1 MKFILD
7 KRVWISAMILLL
19 VAAVAAAIM
28 VSRNRKPSEG
38 TVPSGN
44 AGHQISIMLPLHQPT
59 APPDSLIKEIQ
70 ARTGYKLDIKW
81 IPDEV
86 YSNRLM
92 NNLESKENS
101 QAVFVKPTD
110 LTAIKNAIRS
120 DMFWSIGPYLDHYP
134 NLRALEQTSARLMT
148 IDGKIYGLYS
158 ERPESR
164 QGIIIRKDWLNNLG
178 LTEPRSLEQLY
189 QVLKAFSEQDP
200 DGNGKPDTTGL
211 TDRNDLYYGAFKTLS
226 SYFGT
231 PNGWALS
238 GGKLTPEFATPE
250 YLSTMNYMKKLYQE
264 QLVNTDFPVTSKSV
278 QRFRMITGKAG
289 VYIGSL
295 ADAPRLLEETRQVN
309 PGADFAVINRIQ
321 GPKGDGIWSVSGNGG
336 MFFFSKKN
344 IKTEQQLRDTL
355 AFFDRTMDPDI
366 CNLLIYGIEN
376 VHYILKDGKVSYKDN
391 AMYSRANTEVLPLSS
406 LLVSSVTNPN
416 LYKRDPEGTDPLMTE
431 VNKLIDDNATMLIH
445 NPTVG
450 LSSNT
455 YDARNVEL
463 DFIINNATYNF
474 ILGKIDEAGFREEI
488 NNWMEKGG
496 SAVIQ
501 ELEDALRTPTLR
513 SPS

>member
-1 MKFILD
+1 MKVNVN
-7 KRVWISAMILLL
+7 KRIWIPALAVFL
-19 VAAVAAAIM
+19 VLCAAAAIM
-28 VSRNRKPSEG
+28 AAVRSGSSQKGTAPSAPPG
-38 TVPSGN
+38 KS
-44 AGHQISIMLPLHQPT
+44 ISIMLPLHQST
-59 APPDSLIKEIQ
+59 APPESLMQELQ
-70 ARTGYKLDIKW
+70 ARTGYAPDIKW

-110 LTAIKNAIRS
+110 LTAIKSAIRS
-120 DMFWSIGPYLDHYP
+120 DMFWNIGPYLDHYP
-134 NLRALEQTSARLMT
+134 NLRTLEQTSAKLMT
-148 IDGKIYGLYS
+148 IDGKIYGLGS

-178 LTEPRSLEQLY
+178 LREPQTLDELY
-189 QVLKAFSEQDP
+189 QVLKAFTEQDP
-200 DGNGKPDTTGL
+200 DGNGKPDTVGL

-238 GGKLTPEFATPE
+238 DGKLTPEFATPE
-250 YLSTMNYMKKLYQE
+250 YMSTMKYMKKLYQE

-309 PGADFAVINRIQ
+309 PEADFAVLNRIK
-321 GPKGDGIWSVSGNGG
+321 GPKSYGIWSVSGNGG

-344 IKTEQQLRDTL
+344 LKTEQQLKDAL

-366 CNLLIYGIEN
+366 SNLLVYGVEN
-376 VHYILKDGKVSYKDN
+376 VHYILNNGKVAYKDS
-391 AMYSRANTEVLPLSS
+391 AMYSRSNAEVPPLSS
-406 LLVSSVTNPN
+406 LLLTTVTNPN
-416 LYKRDPEGTDPLMTE
+416 LYKRDPEGISPLLNE
-431 VNKLIDDNATMLIH
+431 VNKLIDDNATMLIR
-445 NPTVG
+445 NPAVG

-474 ILGKIDEAGFREEI
+474 ILGKINENGFQEEI
-488 NNWMEKGG
+488 NSWMQKGG
-496 SAVIQ
+496 ADVIR
-501 ELEDALRTPTLR
+501 ELEEALQSTR
-513 SPS
+513 S

>member
-1 MKFILD
+1 MKVILD
-7 KRVWISAMILLL
+7 KRVWIPALAVL
-19 VAAVAAAIM
+19 VIAAVAAA
-28 VSRNRKPSEG
+28 VAASASRKP
-38 TVPSGN
+38 
-44 AGHQISIMLPLHQPT
+44 AGENPPVASPGRQISIMLPLHQPST
-59 APPDSLIKEIQ
+59 PPDSLIREIQ
-70 ARTGYKLDIKW
+70 SRTGYAVDIKW
-81 IPDEV
+81 IPDEI
-86 YSNRLM
+86 YSNKIM
-92 NNLESKENS
+92 NTLESKDTS

-120 DMFWSIGPYLDHYP
+120 DMFWNIGPYLDLYP
-134 NLRALEQTSARLMT
+134 NLKSLEQTSARLMT
-148 IDGKIYGLYS
+148 IDRKIYGLYS

-178 LTEPRSLEQLY
+178 LAEPRTLDELY
-189 QVLKAFSEQDP
+189 QVLKAFTEQDP
-200 DGNGKPDTTGL
+200 DGNGKADTVGL
-211 TDRNDLYYGAFKTLS
+211 TDRNDLFYGAFKTLS

-238 GGKLTPEFATPE
+238 GGRLTPEFATPE
-250 YLSTMNYMKKLYQE
+250 YLNTMNYMKKLYKE

-278 QRFRMITGKAG
+278 QRYRLITGKAG

-309 PGADFAVINRIQ
+309 PAAGFAVLNRIQ
-321 GPKGDGIWSVSGNGG
+321 GPKGYGIWSVSGNGG

-344 IKTEQQLRDTL
+344 LKDEKQLREAL
-355 AFFDRTMDPDI
+355 AFFDRTLEPDI

-376 VHYILKDGKVSYKDN
+376 VHYVLKDGKVSYTDS
-391 AMYSRANTEVLPLSS
+391 AMYAKSNTEVLPLSS

-416 LYKRDPEGTDPLMTE
+416 LYKRNPDDTDPLLTE
-431 VNKLIDDNATMLIH
+431 VNRLIEDNATMLIH

-450 LSSNT
+450 FSSNT

-474 ILGKIDEAGFREEI
+474 ILGKIDEDGFREEI
-488 NNWMEKGG
+488 NSWMQKGG
-496 SAVIQ
+496 TAVIQ
-501 ELEDALRTPTLR
+501 ELEEALRSAQP
-513 SPS
+513 

>member
-1 MKFILD
+1 MKLILN
-7 KRVWISAMILLL
+7 KRVWIPALAVLL
-19 VAAVAAAIM
+19 VAALAAAIAA
-28 VSRNRKPSEG
+28 SLIRKPADG
-38 TVPSGN
+38 TAPSDN
-44 AGHQISIMLPLHQPT
+44 AVRQISIMLPLHQSTP
-59 APPDSLIKEIQ
+59 PPDSLIREIQ
-70 ARTGYKLDIKW
+70 TRTGYKLDIKW

-92 NNLESKENS
+92 NNLESKETS

-120 DMFWSIGPYLDHYP
+120 DMFWNIGPYLDHYP
-134 NLRALEQTSARLMT
+134 NLRALERFSAKLMT
-148 IDGKIYGLYS
+148 IDGKIYGLYN

-164 QGIIIRKDWLNNLG
+164 QGVIIRKDWLNALG
-178 LTEPRSLEQLY
+178 LTEPKTLDELY
-189 QVLKAFSEQDP
+189 RVLKAFTEQDP
-200 DGNGKPDTTGL
+200 DGNGKADTVGL

-238 GGKLTPEFATPE
+238 DGKLTPEFATPE
-250 YLSTMNYMKKLYQE
+250 YMNTMNYMKKLYTE
-264 QLVNTDFPVTSKSV
+264 QLVNTDFPVTSKAV
-278 QRFRMITGKAG
+278 QRYRMITGKAG

-309 PGADFAVINRIQ
+309 PQADFAVLNRIE
-321 GPKGDGIWSVSGNGG
+321 GPKGYGIWSMSGNGG

-344 IKTEQQLRDTL
+344 LRTEQQLRDVL

-366 CNLLIYGIEN
+366 SNLLFYGIEN
-376 VHYILKDGKVSYKDN
+376 IHYILKDGKVSYKDN
-391 AMYSRANTEVLPLSS
+391 AMYSLAGTEVLPLSS
-406 LLVSSVTNPN
+406 LLVSSVTNPH
-416 LYKRDPEGTDPLMTE
+416 LYKRNPEGTDPLLVE
-431 VNKLIDDNATMLIH
+431 VNRLIDDNATMLIQ

-474 ILGKIDEAGFREEI
+474 ILGKIDEAGFREEV

-496 SAVIQ
+496 AAVIQ
-501 ELEDALRTPTLR
+501 ELEEALRTGKP
-513 SPS
+513 

>member
-1 MKFILD
+1 MKLILN
-7 KRVWISAMILLL
+7 KRIWIPALAVLL
-19 VAAVAAAIM
+19 VVGAAAAILIPGR
-28 VSRNRKPSEG
+28 SREPADG
-38 TVPSGN
+38 TAPSGQP
-44 AGHQISIMLPLHQPT
+44 GHAVSIMLPLHQAT
-59 APPDSLIKEIQ
+59 QPPEGLIREIQ
-70 ARTGYKLDIKW
+70 NRMGYSLEIKW

-86 YSNRLM
+86 YSNRLL

-101 QAVFVKPTD
+101 QVIFVKPTD

-120 DMFWSIGPYLDHYP
+120 DMFWNIGPYLDHYP
-134 NLRALEQTSARLMT
+134 NLRTLEQSSARLMT
-148 IDGKIYGLYS
+148 LDGKIYGLFN

-178 LTEPRSLEQLY
+178 LTEPKTLDELY
-189 QVLKAFSEQDP
+189 RVLKAFTEQDP
-200 DGNGKPDTTGL
+200 DGNGKPDTVGL

-231 PNGWALS
+231 PNGWVLS
-238 GGKLTPEFATPE
+238 GGKLTPEFATQE
-250 YLSTMNYMKKLYQE
+250 YLNTMNYMKRLYKE

-278 QRFRMITGKAG
+278 QRYRLITGKAG

-309 PGADFAVINRIQ
+309 PSADFTVLNRIE
-321 GPKGDGIWSVSGNGG
+321 GPKGYGIWSVSGNGG

-344 IKTEQQLRDTL
+344 LKTEQQLRDAL
-355 AFFDRTMDPDI
+355 AFFDRTMEPDI
-366 CNLLIYGIEN
+366 SNLLFYGIEN
-376 VHYILKDGKVSYKDN
+376 THYILKNGMVSYKDN
-391 AMYSRANTEVLPLSS
+391 AMHIRANAEVLPLSS
-406 LLVSSVTNPN
+406 LLVSTVNNPK
-416 LYKRDPEGTDPLMTE
+416 LYKRDPDSTDPLLNE
-431 VNKLIDDNATMLIH
+431 VNKLIEDNARMLIE

-450 LSSNT
+450 LSSST

-474 ILGKIDEAGFREEI
+474 ILGKIDENGFKQEI
-488 NNWMEKGG
+488 SNWMQKGG

-501 ELEDALRTPTLR
+501 ELEEALRTRRP
-513 SPS
+513 

>member
-1 MKFILD
+1 MKVNLNKRIWIPALAVILAVSSVVAIVIVTRSGD
-7 KRVWISAMILLL
+7 SAD
-19 VAAVAAAIM
+19 
-28 VSRNRKPSEG
+28 G
-38 TVPSGN
+38 TAPPGQ
-44 AGHQISIMLPLHQPT
+44 AGQSLSIMLPLHQST
-59 APPDSLIKEIQ
+59 APPGSLIKEIQ
-70 ARTGYKLDIKW
+70 ARTGYALDIKW

-86 YSNRLM
+86 YSNRMM

-101 QAVFVKPTD
+101 QAIFVKPTD

-120 DMFWSIGPYLDHYP
+120 DMFWNIGPYLDHYP
-134 NLRALEQTSARLMT
+134 NLRTLEQTSARLMT
-148 IDGKIYGLYS
+148 LEGKIYGLFN

-164 QGIIIRKDWLNNLG
+164 QGVIIRKDWLNNLG
-178 LTEPRSLEQLY
+178 LTEPKTLDELY
-189 QVLKAFSEQDP
+189 KVLKAFTEQDP
-200 DGNGKPDTTGL
+200 DGNGKPDTVGL

-231 PNGWALS
+231 PNGWSLS

-250 YLSTMNYMKKLYQE
+250 YLNTMNYMKKLYQE

-278 QRFRMITGKAG
+278 QRYRLITGKAG

-309 PGADFAVINRIQ
+309 PTADFTVINRIQ
-321 GPKGDGIWSVSGNGG
+321 GPKGYGIWSVSGNGG

-344 IKTEQQLRDTL
+344 LKNEQQLRDAL
-355 AFFDRTMDPDI
+355 DFFDRTMEPDI
-366 CNLLIYGIEN
+366 SNLLYYGIEN
-376 VHYILKDGKVSYKDN
+376 THYVLKNGLVTYKDS
-391 AMYSRANTEVLPLSS
+391 AMYARSNAEVLPLNS
-406 LLVSSVTNPN
+406 LLVSTVNNPN
-416 LYKRDPEGTDPLMTE
+416 LYKRDPVSIDPLLAE
-431 VNKLIDDNATMLIH
+431 VNTLIEDNATMLIE

-474 ILGKIDEAGFREEI
+474 ILGKIDENGFREEI
-488 NNWMEKGG
+488 ESWMQKGG
-496 SAVIQ
+496 SIVIQ
-501 ELEDALRTPTLR
+501 ELEDALRTNRP
-513 SPS
+513 